1 MKIARA
7 ESLISHLLIEVNKLL
22 IRTVDN
28 RSEKRVNSKNRHEFI
43 LNEEI
48 KWIFINL
55 LAYLY

>member
-1 MKIARA
+1 MPLTLSQSCHAIKIARA

-43 LNEEI
+43 LKN
-48 KWIFINL
+48 K
-55 LAYLY
+55 